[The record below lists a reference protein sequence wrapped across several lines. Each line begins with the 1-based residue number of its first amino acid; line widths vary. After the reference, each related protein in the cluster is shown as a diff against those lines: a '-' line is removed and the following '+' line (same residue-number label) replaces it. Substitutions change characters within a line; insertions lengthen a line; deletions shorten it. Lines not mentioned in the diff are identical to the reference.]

1 MIKFISTQLNGSNN
15 IVEVL
20 NFVNNLQEI
29 YFDYETTGLN
39 VHINKPILLA
49 VGNDNVQYVID
60 LRSIDATY
68 IKKLFDDNKHKLWVA
83 HAAKFEYKFTKVHY
97 KVELR
102 NLYCTMIASQV
113 IYNGYEVSHSLK
125 ECMLRHFG
133 IKLNKDER
141 KSFEGM
147 DDKKAFIDSQILYVA
162 EDIAF
167 LPRLKARQLEVCPD
181 IELRNY
187 LFEIEFPLIPCIG
200 DTELNGVIINSKKW
214 LDIYYENIK
223 KVEEHKVLF
232 KQLLSKLLSNSK
244 LKTPFK
250 KDTPKTK
257 KNRVKIAYQQS
268 IPFGG
273 VDTTVKT
280 YEKLVLEDL
289 LISSSYQL
297 KEVFKRLDLNFPDT
311 NEATLQNYLLNTH
324 DSPYEE
330 LINTLLVIRE
340 TEKLASTYGKE
351 FLNAINPITKKLHTN
366 YHQCKSDTLRIISTE
381 PNLQNLPRLNSMRNC
396 FEAES
401 GYTFAIIDFDGQEVR
416 LAASHSRDAVL
427 LKSLNDGLDLH
438 SYLAEPSYNIIYKEI
453 GYIPNHGSFKSKSL
467 QLNSDNTITVSK
479 TINKGLRQ
487 EHKSLLFAKFYLA
500 GANRFAQV
508 LNIPKEVAYKV
519 YNKLSSNL
527 IGLDKYQK
535 QLTTKVQKSLTVFAN
550 SIYKVRKYFHKVK
563 LGTMEVYEMDK
574 QSVNFPIQSSGA
586 QQVKESWI
594 TIDRYFRDN
603 NIYNKY
609 PKTIIVLHIYDELV
623 IQLPDEELDFLA
635 NKCKEIMEE
644 TGQRYL
650 IPEIKCKAELTISK
664 VWKK

>member
-20 NFVNNLQEI
+20 DFVNNLQEI

-39 VHINKPILLA
+39 VHVDKPILLA
-49 VGNDNVQYVID
+49 VGNADTQYVID
-60 LRSIDATY
+60 LRSTDKQY
-68 IKKLFDDNKHKLWVA
+68 IIKLFANNKDKLWVA
-83 HAAKFEYKFTKVHY
+83 HNAKFEYKFTKVHY
-97 KVELR
+97 NVELR

-113 IYNGYEVSHSLK
+113 IYNGFEISHSLE
-125 ECMLRHFG
+125 ECLLRHFG
-133 IKLNKDER
+133 IKLNKQIRKNFADKADTIAFTDEEIVYNA
-141 KSFEGM
+141 K
-147 DDKKAFIDSQILYVA
+147 
-162 EDIAF
+162 DIAF
-167 LPRLKARQLEVCPD
+167 LSSLKARQLEVCPD
-181 IELRNY
+181 IELKNY
-187 LFEIEFPLIPCIG
+187 LFEIEFPLISCIG
-200 DTELNGVIINSKKW
+200 DTELNGVIINSAKW
-214 LDIYYENIK
+214 LEIYYDNIK
-223 KVEEHKVLF
+223 KVEENKILF
-232 KQLLSKLLSNSK
+232 KQLLSKLLSKDK

-268 IPFGG
+268 IPFEG

-280 YEKLVLEDL
+280 YEQLILEDL
-289 LISSSYQL
+289 VISSSYQL
-297 KEVFKRLDLNFPDT
+297 LEVFKRLGLNFPDT

-351 FLNAINPITKKLHTN
+351 FLNAVNPVTRKIHTN

-396 FEAES
+396 FEAEP

-438 SYLAEPSYNIIYKEI
+438 SYLAEPSYNIIYKEL

-479 TINKGLRQ
+479 DTNKALRQ

-535 QLTTKVQKSLTVFAN
+535 QLTAKVQKSLTVFAN
-550 SIYKVRKYFHKVK
+550 NIYKVRKYFHKVK

-574 QSVNFPIQSSGA
+574 QAVNFPIQSSGA
-586 QQVKESWI
+586 QQIKESWI
-594 TIDRYFRDN
+594 TIDKYFRDKG
-603 NIYNKY
+603 IYNKY
-609 PKTIIVLHIYDELV
+609 PKTLIILHIYDELV
-623 IQLPDEELDFLA
+623 IQLPDNELDFLA

>member
-20 NFVNNLQEI
+20 DFVNNLQEI
-29 YFDYETTGLN
+29 YFDFETTGLN
-39 VHINKPILLA
+39 PHVDKPILLA
-49 VGNDNVQYVID
+49 VGNADMQYVID
-60 LRSIDATY
+60 LRSTDTKY
-68 IKKLFDDNKHKLWVA
+68 IKKLFEDNKHKLWVA
-83 HAAKFEYKFTKVHY
+83 HNAKFDYKFTKVHY

-113 IYNGYEVSHSLK
+113 IWNGWDISHSLK

-147 DDKKAFIDSQILYVA
+147 DDKKAFSDSQILYVA

-181 IELRNY
+181 VELKNY
-187 LFEIEFPLIPCIG
+187 LFEIEFPLIACIA
-200 DTELNGVIINSKKW
+200 DTELTGVIINSAKW
-214 LDIYYENIK
+214 LEIYYENIK
-223 KVEEHKVLF
+223 KVEEYKVLF
-232 KQLLSKLLSNSK
+232 KQLLSKLLPNNK

-268 IPFGG
+268 IPFEG

-280 YEKLVLEDL
+280 YEELVLEDL

-297 KEVFKRLDLNFPDT
+297 KEVFKRLGLNFPDT

-351 FLNAINPITKKLHTN
+351 FLNSINPVTKKIHTN

-381 PNLQNLPRLNSMRNC
+381 PNLQNLPKLNNYRNC
-396 FEAES
+396 FISEP
-401 GYTFAIIDFDGQEVR
+401 GYTFAVIDYSGQEVL
-416 LAASHSRDAVL
+416 LAASHSRDKVL
-427 LKSLNDGLDLH
+427 LKSINEGLDLH
-438 SYLAEPSYNIIYKEI
+438 SYLAEPSYNIIYKEL
-453 GYIPNHGSFKSKSL
+453 GYVPNHGSFKSKTL
-467 QLNSDNTITVSK
+467 CVNPDNTITVSK
-479 TINKGLRQ
+479 DINKGLRQ

-508 LNIPKEVAYKV
+508 LNIPKEIAYKV

-527 IGLDKYQK
+527 IDLDKYQK
-535 QLTTKVQKSLTVFAN
+535 QLTTKIQQSLTVFAN
-550 SIYKVRKYFHKVK
+550 NIYKVRKYFHKVK
-563 LGTMEVYEMDK
+563 LGTMEIYEMDK
-574 QSVNFPIQSSGA
+574 QAVNFPIQSSGA

-594 TIDRYFRDN
+594 NIDKYFRDN
-603 NIYNKY
+603 GIYDKY

-623 IQLPDEELDFLA
+623 IQLPDNELDFLA